1 MLKAVLA
8 VTGLVLVTSVAAGI
22 GSKLASSKP
31 QVEFVP
37 GPAISPMDMMLKF
50 DMTQPAVEIKD
61 LI

>member
-1 MLKAVLA
+1 
-8 VTGLVLVTSVAAGI
+8 
-22 GSKLASSKP
+22 LASSKP

-50 DMTQPAVEIKD
+50 DMSQPAVEIKD